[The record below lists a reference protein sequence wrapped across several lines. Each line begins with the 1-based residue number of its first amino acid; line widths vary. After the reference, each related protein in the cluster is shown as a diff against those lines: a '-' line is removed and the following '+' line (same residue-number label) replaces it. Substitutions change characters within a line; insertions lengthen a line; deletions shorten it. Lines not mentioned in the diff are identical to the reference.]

1 MSHIKNCFWCIFTKF
16 NISTPT
22 LALALA
28 LTLARAL
35 APAQAPAQAQASA
48 LALALA
54 FFFVVVVFVVLPTSY
69 VKTNLVVVLDVLETT
84 TQIYK

>member
-1 MSHIKNCFWCIFTKF
+1 MTFMGHIKNCFWCIFTKF

-28 LTLARAL
+28 PTLARALALTLARAL
-35 APAQAPAQAQASA
+35 ARAPARA

-54 FFFVVVVFVVLPTSY
+54 
-69 VKTNLVVVLDVLETT
+69 
-84 TQIYK
+84 

>member
-1 MSHIKNCFWCIFTKF
+1 MTFMSHIKNCFWCIFTKF

-35 APAQAPAQAQASA
+35 APAQAQAPA
-48 LALALA
+48 LALALAWA

-69 VKTNLVVVLDVLETT
+69 VKYLVVVLDVLT
-84 TQIYK
+84 TQLFK